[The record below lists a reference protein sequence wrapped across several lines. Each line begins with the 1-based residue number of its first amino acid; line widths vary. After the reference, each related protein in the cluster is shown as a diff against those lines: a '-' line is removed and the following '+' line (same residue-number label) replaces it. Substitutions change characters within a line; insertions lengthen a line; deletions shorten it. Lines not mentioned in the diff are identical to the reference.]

1 MAVQASCANILTVA
15 VGLSMEGLT
24 IQEASAATG
33 WSARML
39 RYIEDSG
46 LVVPIRSP
54 GGYRIFGEAE
64 LHKLR
69 TLRELLCR
77 YGVGLAEMGFAS
89 RLRMD
94 RILAEE
100 VDNWLSD
107 RVERPSGSDTPTS
120 RRWNELRLQGR

>member
-1 MAVQASCANILTVA
+1 MQASCANILTVV

-24 IQEASAATG
+24 IREASAATG

-54 GGYRIFGEAE
+54 GGYRLFGEAE
-64 LHKLR
+64 LHKLK

-77 YGVGLAEMGFAS
+77 YGVGLAEISFAS

-94 RILAEE
+94 RVMAEE
-100 VDNWLSD
+100 VDNWLSNV
-107 RVERPSGSDTPTS
+107 VE
-120 RRWNELRLQGR
+120 